1 MKIDSGLSGY
11 NYPQRAVDIDRKQ
24 DETQQRDTPA
34 STRSSGSLTG
44 SSTLFASSLVSAL
57 WALDAG
63 DASASTFATSGAT
76 APVQQAWVQDIYQE
90 FS

>member
-1 MKIDSGLSGY
+1 
-11 NYPQRAVDIDRKQ
+11 
-24 DETQQRDTPA
+24 
-34 STRSSGSLTG
+34 
-44 SSTLFASSLVSAL
+44 VSAL

-63 DASASTFATSGAT
+63 DDSASTFATSGAT